1 MGQISYFFL
10 KTLRQNPTDWLYH
23 VFSLGHIHSSSK
35 EKVLWLSTPHF
46 YAAHTQV
53 MHYWHSQRTTSSV
66 KGLEQLF
73 LSIATTPLCCQHC
86 RRQVQSIFPRDSAV
100 LDPKSSCRH
109 RCSKKKLSLAIWSC
123 IDTIVPK
130 PRCHMLQQRQNTSP
144 KHAKK
149 DTPNGSFF
157 QVLTTGIELQPIDA
171 CLSL

>member
-23 VFSLGHIHSSSK
+23 VFSLGHMRSSSK
-35 EKVLWLSTPHF
+35 EEVLWLSTPYF

-86 RRQVQSIFPRDSAV
+86 RRQVQTIFPRESAV

-109 RCSKKKLSLAIWSC
+109 RCSGKKSPWPSEAVLILQFPSPAATCCNSSKIPAQRMPRKIHPM
-123 IDTIVPK
+123 VVFPK
-130 PRCHMLQQRQNTSP
+130 CWLQ
-144 KHAKK
+144 
-149 DTPNGSFF
+149 G
-157 QVLTTGIELQPIDA
+157 
-171 CLSL
+171 

>member
-23 VFSLGHIHSSSK
+23 VFSLGHMCSSSK
-35 EKVLWLSTPHF
+35 EKVLWLSTPYF

-86 RRQVQSIFPRDSAV
+86 RKQVQTIFPRDSAV

-109 RCSKKKLSLAIWSC
+109 RCSKKKNLLGHLKPCWYYSSQAPLPYAA
-123 IDTIVPK
+123 TAAKYQPK
-130 PRCHMLQQRQNTSP
+130 
-144 KHAKK
+144 
-149 DTPNGSFF
+149 
-157 QVLTTGIELQPIDA
+157 A
-171 CLSL
+171 CQERYTQW